1 MISPEILTGPEI
13 LTAWVSAFL
22 TLAILSFLF
31 NDNPLYKAAEHL
43 FAGVSAGYGIVL
55 AYWSFLRPNLFGKL
69 WPKLPETEEGSILLD
84 IWYAFYNIA
93 YNITTLFGFIE
104 PALLTENGIDTSSDE
119 PIIYFSYVIPFILG
133 LLMLFRLIPSLS
145 WLARYSIAYIVGVF
159 AGLRAFSYL
168 NSDILL
174 QVLGVQNDLSL
185 ASPFAFINSMILI
198 IGTISALV
206 YFFFSK
212 KHEGALGKISKVG
225 IYFLMISFGASF
237 GFTVMGRIS
246 LLIGRFGDLI
256 KYSNPEYHYG
266 ALWCLVIVI
275 LFLAVYFSV
284 FNKKNNN
291 SSNQEV

>member
-1 MISPEILTGPEI
+1 MITPEILTGWI
-13 LTAWVSAFL
+13 SAFL

-55 AYWSFLRPNLFGKL
+55 AYWQFLRPSLLGKL
-69 WPKLPETEEGSILLD
+69 WPKLPDSNDGSVFLD
-84 IWYAFYNIA
+84 IWYAIYNLI
-93 YNITTLFGFIE
+93 YNITTLFGLVK
-104 PALLTENGIDTSSDE
+104 PTLLTESGIDVSPSE
-119 PIIYFSYVIPFILG
+119 PIIYFSYLVPLTLG
-133 LLMLFRLIPSLS
+133 FLMLFRLVPSLS

-168 NSDILL
+168 NSDILA
-174 QVLGVQNDLSL
+174 QVQGVQNDLSL
-185 ASPFAFINSMILI
+185 ANPFSFINSMILI

-212 KHEGALGKISKVG
+212 KHEGALGKVSKVG

-246 LLIGRFGDLI
+246 LLIGRFDDLI
-256 KYSNPEYHYG
+256 KFSSFDFYYG
-266 ALWCLVIVI
+266 TIGSLIFVVIILVG
-275 LFLAVYFSV
+275 YFSM
-284 FNKKNNN
+284 KNNN
-291 SSNQEV
+291 NVSDNI

>member
-1 MISPEILTGPEI
+1 MISPEI

-55 AYWSFLRPNLFGKL
+55 AYWQFLRPSLLGKL
-69 WPKLPETEEGSILLD
+69 WPQLPEGEESGIFID
-84 IWYAFYNIA
+84 IWYAFYNLA
-93 YNITTLFGFIE
+93 YNISTLFGAIE
-104 PALLTENGIDTSSDE
+104 PSLLTRNGIDTKSDD
-119 PIIYFSYVIPFILG
+119 PVIYFSYLIPLGLG

-168 NSDILL
+168 NSDILA
-174 QVLGVQNDLSL
+174 QVIGVQNDISF
-185 ASPFAFINSMILI
+185 SDPFSFINGMVLI
-198 IGTISALV
+198 IGTISALI

-212 KHEGALGKISKVG
+212 KHEGALGRVSKVG

-237 GFTVMGRIS
+237 GYTVMGRIS
-246 LLIGRFGDLI
+246 LLIGRFDDLI
-256 KYSNPEYHYG
+256 KFSSSDYYYG
-266 ALWCLVIVI
+266 SICCLVIVVLTLTI
-275 LFLAVYFSV
+275 YFSM
-284 FNKKNNN
+284 KKNNTDN
-291 SSNQEV
+291 SNV

>member
-1 MISPEILTGPEI
+1 
-13 LTAWVSAFL
+13 
-22 TLAILSFLF
+22 
-31 NDNPLYKAAEHL
+31 
-43 FAGVSAGYGIVL
+43 
-55 AYWSFLRPNLFGKL
+55 
-69 WPKLPETEEGSILLD
+69 
-84 IWYAFYNIA
+84 
-93 YNITTLFGFIE
+93 
-104 PALLTENGIDTSSDE
+104 
-119 PIIYFSYVIPFILG
+119 
-133 LLMLFRLIPSLS
+133 MLFRLIPSLS

-174 QVLGVQNDLSL
+174 QVLGVQNDLSF
-185 ASPFAFINSMILI
+185 SNTFSFINSMILI

-256 KYSNPEYHYG
+256 TFSSSDYYYG
-266 ALWCLVIVI
+266 TFYCLAIVV
-275 LFLAVYFSV
+275 FTLAVYF
-284 FNKKNNN
+284 FIMNRKKNHTTDKVN
-291 SSNQEV
+291 S